1 MNILYFIGLA
11 ATLIVLII
19 LGCSA
24 YKKDGKL
31 GISVGEFLMILSL
44 IGASWFGL
52 TILLLASFQEQL
64 WWNISLFTLKRKNK
78 DGETQD

>member
-1 MNILYFIGLA
+1 MNIIYFIGLT

-52 TILLLASFQEQL
+52 TILLLASFQDML

-78 DGETQD
+78 DVETQD

>member
-1 MNILYFIGLA
+1 MKIFYFIGLA
-11 ATLIVLII
+11 VTLIVLII
-19 LGCSA
+19 LGCIV

-44 IGASWFGL
+44 IGSSWFGL
-52 TILLLASFQEQL
+52 VILLLASFQDML